1 MIIIAGVIESA
12 GREVVTV
19 GINGDLVLVVA
30 EVGAA
35 TLLVD
40 GMEDVEELADVAELV
55 VGREGIEL
63 GEGGSNEA
71 RFGREVAGEADGA
84 HAAAIKREV
93 DLGSD
98 GVDGVLC
105 GQVLVIA
112 ELEELLVER
121 RVVGEDADRV
131 VVDFETVFH
140 GFDND
145 AAGRVSDDPVK
156 LGNGELVGEV
166 DIAKIELGE
175 EGFGFG
181 EVGALAENPRDELKL
196 RNVVFAI
203 GVRIINGV
211 ADEVETGDT
220 ETFLIDGIVEKGI
233 AVGDVS
239 DADHSV
245 MGIQSASFTES
256 KREIAWDNYG
266 FFAVRKF
273 VVEVATEVIVFISG
287 GCTHGLVSLF

>member
-1 MIIIAGVIESA
+1 MVIIAGVIESA
-12 GREVVTV
+12 GREVVAV

-40 GMEDVEELADVAELV
+40 GMEDVEELADIAELII
-55 VGREGIEL
+55 GREGIEL
-63 GEGGSNEA
+63 GEGGSNET

-84 HAAAIKREV
+84 HAAAISGEV
-93 DLGSD
+93 NLGGEIID
-98 GVDGVLC
+98 RLFGGEML
-105 GQVLVIA
+105 IIIK
-112 ELEELLVER
+112 LEKLLVER
-121 RVVGEDADRV
+121 RVVGEDADGV
-131 VVDFETVFH
+131 VVDSETVFH

-156 LGNGELVGEV
+156 LSNGELVGEV
-166 DIAKIELGE
+166 DIAEIELRE

-181 EVGALAENPRDELKL
+181 EVGALAKNPRNELEL
-196 RNVVFAI
+196 RNVVFVI

-211 ADEVETGDT
+211 ADEIETGDA
-220 ETFLIDGIVEKGI
+220 ETFLVDGIVEEGV

-256 KREIAWDNYG
+256 KREIARDNYG